1 MEKLP
6 VSQQAL
12 VKRINRKLKQDGQ
25 QLKKARGERWK
36 STTGDYFIVD
46 INRNFIV
53 KTHIDLVEYGREIGA
68 LKAYEGLNSN

>member
-12 VKRINRKLKQDGQ
+12 IKRINRKLKQDGQ

-46 INRNFIV
+46 INRNYIV
-53 KTHIDLVEYGREIGA
+53 ETHIDLEKYGRKIGA
-68 LKAYEGLNSN
+68 LEAYEGLNSN